1 MTMTTSIWQK
11 GFAMKRL
18 VRALVTVALAATLA
32 CQAVSQST
40 QRGESAKAA
49 TQAPSGDQIWASLVD
64 GNKRF
69 IDGNPTHHDL
79 VARGRTLEKN
89 QHPLVGILS
98 CSDSRVPPE
107 VVFDQGLGDLF
118 VVRVAGNSA
127 DPTGI
132 GSLEYAVE
140 HLGTVMIVVLGHRS
154 CGAVTAAC
162 SGEKMPT
169 ANLEAV
175 VELITQSCSVARQ
188 KHPGEIP
195 VDFAIRNHVHRT
207 AQDLLA
213 ESAVLKHAHDEGKL
227 TIVEAYYSLDTGVVM
242 RLH

>member
-1 MTMTTSIWQK
+1 
-11 GFAMKRL
+11 MKR
-18 VRALVTVALAATLA
+18 ALPVLFAVALAASFA
-32 CQAVSQST
+32 SQAISQSDEH
-40 QRGESAKAA
+40 RENAKEAAKVPSA
-49 TQAPSGDQIWASLVD
+49 DQIWSSLVE
-64 GNKRF
+64 GNRRF
-69 IDGNPTHHDL
+69 MNGKPTSHDL
-79 VARGRTLEKN
+79 VSQRRTLEKN
-89 QHPLVGILS
+89 QHPLVAVLS

-140 HLGTVMIVVLGHRS
+140 HLGTVMIVVLGHQS

-162 SGEKMPT
+162 SGQKMPT
-169 ANLEAV
+169 SNLEAV
-175 VELITQSCSVARQ
+175 VQPVAQSCSLA
-188 KHPGEIP
+188 KKEHTGESLI
-195 VDFAIRNHVHRT
+195 DFAIKDHVHRT

-213 ESAVLKHAHDEGKL
+213 RSPVLQHAHDEGKL
-227 TIVEAYYSLDTGVVM
+227 TIVEAYYSLDSGAVT